1 MENYTENTMKNS
13 NLAYSPPNNMWQQ
26 IMGHL
31 WESQRQWQSWTHNHT
46 ALATNHRSLEVDKMP
61 PRCIPSNSQS
71 VPGTNHWP
79 RLILQ
84 EQLLAWVTTQVV
96 AIVRRCSYGMTT
108 LRLYKPT
115 SIIIQFFI
123 MVPSKVKGWH
133 HRSVLG
139 EGTCTKDRYSKNAS
153 HTYELKH
160 HIAKCNKQVTSKQQT
175 RFSLTSIN

>member
-1 MENYTENTMKNS
+1 MKNS

-46 ALATNHRSLEVDKMP
+46 ALATNHGSLEVDKMP

-84 EQLLAWVTTQVV
+84 EQLLGSQLKWLQLWGGV
-96 AIVRRCSYGMTT
+96 A
-108 LRLYKPT
+108 
-115 SIIIQFFI
+115 
-123 MVPSKVKGWH
+123 MVWQHYV
-133 HRSVLG
+133 
-139 EGTCTKDRYSKNAS
+139 Y
-153 HTYELKH
+153 
-160 HIAKCNKQVTSKQQT
+160 
-175 RFSLTSIN
+175 INQHL